1 MNAKIITVV
10 IIGVI
15 AAILLY
21 NSYMLFP
28 KEKAF
33 ISVSPKEFYRMIQEE
48 DVFVIDVHVP
58 RQKHIPGTD
67 AWIPYDRIE
76 EFVDRLPEDKNTKIL
91 VYCRSGYMSKIAAS
105 KLAEMGYRNIVN
117 LDGGTVAWIRE
128 GLPMS

>member
-15 AAILLY
+15 VAILLY

-76 EFVDRLPEDKNTKIL
+76 ELVDRLPEDKNTKIL

>member
-1 MNAKIITVV
+1 MNTKTITAI

-15 AAILLY
+15 VAFLLY
-21 NSYMLFP
+21 NSYILFP

-76 EFVDRLPEDKNTKIL
+76 ELVDRLPEDKNTKIL

-117 LDGGTVAWIRE
+117 LDGGTVAWTRE